1 MRHKKRIGSLAATL
15 VAAVALGFTASAGA
29 DWPTGDITYITNFNP
44 GGESDITA
52 RMQEP
57 TFKKISG
64 HGFIYQYR
72 VGAGGA
78 AGWAQLNRITADG
91 SAIMGINTPHIF
103 LQPLAGNVGYRTEDV
118 NVVYIFQLTP
128 YALVVPKDSP
138 IKDLE
143 DYMERAKAAPGTITV
158 AGTGTNSAPHVA
170 KETFDHLAGV
180 QTTYVPFTGTAAASA
195 ALLGR
200 QVQAQWAFTTVGVQQ
215 GDQVRMLAVAMDERH
230 PLFPD
235 VPTFKEKGID
245 FTGGARR
252 GVAVPNGVPEEMR
265 HQISDVFA
273 RVNRDPDLRKRM
285 EDAGY
290 VLLDVPYSEM
300 AEYSRELS
308 THYQEIARLLGMIR

>member
-1 MRHKKRIGSLAATL
+1 MKFSRLSSLAVAC
-15 VAAVALGFTASAGA
+15 VAALSLGFAATASAE
-29 DWPTGDITYITNFNP
+29 WPSGDVTYITNFNP

-52 RMQEP
+52 RMQES
-57 TFKKISG
+57 TFKKITG

-78 AGWAQLNRITADG
+78 AGWAQLNRITSDG

-103 LQPLAGNVGYRTEDV
+103 LQPLAGNVGYKTEDV

-128 YALVVPKDSP
+128 YALIVPKDSP
-138 IKDLE
+138 IKDLD
-143 DYMERAKAAPGTITV
+143 DYIARAKAAPGTITV

-170 KETFDHLAGV
+170 KESFDHFAGI

-200 QVQAQWAFTTVGVQQ
+200 QVQAQWAFTTAGVQQ
-215 GDQVRMLAVAMDERH
+215 GDQVRLLGVATEERH

-252 GVAVPNGVPEEMR
+252 GVAVPNGVSEEMR
-265 HQISDVFA
+265 QQMSDVFA
-273 RVNRDPDLRKRM
+273 KVNQDPDLRKRM

-290 VLLDVPYSEM
+290 VLLDIPYSEM
-300 AEYSRELS
+300 AEYSRQLS
-308 THYQEIARLLGMIR
+308 ENYQQVARLLGMIR